1 MAKAKVKAVPKID
14 DGTITRNKETT
25 KVTPKGGETDKTR
38 DFTAVFGSDAHAAAD
53 YFVKDKQECKEEVS
67 REESSAGDGGV
78 TVTITYK

>member
-53 YFVKDKQECKEEVS
+53 HWVGEGSIKEIS
-67 REESSAGDGGV
+67 REESNAGGDAVRV
-78 TVTITYK
+78 TGTYK